1 MRPGVL
7 SSPRME
13 PYRYPER
20 ADGDELFAAIPPR
33 RTASPAAGIFAAFAI
48 IIAAMVLGGL

>member
-1 MRPGVL
+1 ML